1 MTHTDDLPID
11 ARTPVTK
18 PVPQNAMATE
28 PATIVGTIT
37 AAATAVIALLVAF
50 GLDLSDE
57 QQQAILGVVAVAAPV
72 IAAVVIRGKVYA
84 PKTAQEV
91 VNDAAETGVAAD
103 VATPPPS
110 KSASVPKSRW
120 GVNRSKGSGT
130 V

>member
-1 MTHTDDLPID
+1 MTHTDDVPID

-37 AAATAVIALLVAF
+37 AAATAIIALLVAF

-72 IAAVVIRGKVYA
+72 IAAVVIRGKVVS
-84 PKTAQEV
+84 PKTAQELT
-91 VNDAAETGVAAD
+91 NSSAKTGVAAD